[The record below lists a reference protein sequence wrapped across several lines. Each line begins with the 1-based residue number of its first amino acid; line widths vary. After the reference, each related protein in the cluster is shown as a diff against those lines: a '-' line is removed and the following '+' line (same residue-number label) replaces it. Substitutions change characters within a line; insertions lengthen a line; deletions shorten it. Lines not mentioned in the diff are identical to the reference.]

1 MVAGE
6 EKKTQISESELYG
19 FFNWNLSALV
29 FILYLVWAFV
39 PDKILNELG
48 IFYIP
53 DKYYAIAIPLWF
65 AVTLF
70 YALQLYVTVC
80 MYSTPS
86 MESYDTLQDKHTI
99 LKNPTI
105 ELEKQEV

>member
-6 EKKTQISESELYG
+6 EKKTHISESELYG

-48 IFYIP
+48 IYYIP

-65 AVTLF
+65 AVSLF
-70 YALQLYVTVC
+70 YALQMYVTFC

-86 MESYDTLQDKHTI
+86 IESYETLQDKHTI
-99 LKNPTI
+99 LKNPNI
-105 ELEKQEV
+105 EVEK